1 MRKTTTAQRRQQRRQ
16 RNLLL
21 ENCVTCHGSEICLA
35 AKFAAAVSRIY
46 EPDPDSIGT
55 NARARAYKCGGIADA
70 SANAVAV
77 TAAFDIIYMCCRRMV
92 MERMNRNVRQ
102 AYCLCT
108 CNENGYAE
116 HRSNR
121 KSHGPSAVG
130 LFTRANEC
138 LNVQHN
144 PTAKCGEV
152 MQPVAF
158 IAFVHLAVHS
168 IAMECEWMQGDN

>member
-1 MRKTTTAQRRQQRRQ
+1 MCARQRRQQRRQ

-46 EPDPDSIGT
+46 ERPRFDWHKR
-55 NARARAYKCGGIADA
+55 ARACAYKCGGIADA

-77 TAAFDIIYMCCRRMV
+77 TAAFDIIYMCCRRME

-108 CNENGYAE
+108 CNAGENGYAE

-130 LFTRANEC
+130 LFTRAHEC

-152 MQPVAF
+152 RQRVSSRLCIWRCTQSRWNANGCRAT
-158 IAFVHLAVHS
+158 I
-168 IAMECEWMQGDN
+168 E